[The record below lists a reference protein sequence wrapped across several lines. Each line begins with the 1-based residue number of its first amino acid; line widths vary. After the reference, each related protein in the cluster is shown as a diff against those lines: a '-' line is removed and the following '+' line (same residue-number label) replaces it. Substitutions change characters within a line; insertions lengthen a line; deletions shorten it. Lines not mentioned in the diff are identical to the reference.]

1 MKNLSQQP
9 PLDSIDESEIES
21 QKPLFP
27 DIIDMIRRTCA
38 KLMTEEIV
46 KINDTV
52 SKRSPRP
59 FIVLK
64 SGKLQGKWLYDTG
77 AAVTCM
83 SLKAFRSI
91 PIENRPKKLGSDTKA
106 QGATGSSLI
115 PTGIY
120 LFSTEWN
127 GKKNSASSYSVPT
140 FKYTHDYWN

>member
-9 PLDSIDESEIES
+9 QPPLDSINESETEL

-27 DIIDMIRRTCA
+27 DIIDMIRRTCT

-77 AAVTCM
+77 AAVTFM

-91 PIENRPKKLGSDTKA
+91 VLTCD
-106 QGATGSSLI
+106 
-115 PTGIY
+115 
-120 LFSTEWN
+120 
-127 GKKNSASSYSVPT
+127 
-140 FKYTHDYWN
+140 DM